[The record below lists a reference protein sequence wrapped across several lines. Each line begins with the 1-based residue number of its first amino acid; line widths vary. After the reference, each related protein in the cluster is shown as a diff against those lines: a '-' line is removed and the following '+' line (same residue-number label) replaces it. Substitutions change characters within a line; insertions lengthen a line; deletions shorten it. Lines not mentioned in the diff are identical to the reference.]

1 MKLSVVVPCHN
12 EQDVVQQMYARLVA
26 ATSAVVEDL
35 EVVFVDDGSTD
46 ETLSRLRELAER
58 DPCVRYVGLS
68 RNFGKESA
76 MLAGL
81 REASGDAV
89 VIMDADLQH
98 PPDLI
103 PEMLTLF
110 RQGVEQ
116 VVARRTRRGEPWLRS
131 GLSRVYYRAMN
142 RMIDVPLADG
152 QGDFRLL
159 SRRAVDVLLSLPEVN
174 RFSKGL
180 FGWIGFPHATIDYEN
195 VVRAAGKSTWSF
207 GRLVNYGLDGMISFN
222 NKPLRICIWLGLAV
236 VVLSLLYLL
245 WLVGN
250 ALSFGIDVPGY
261 ITIVA
266 IVTLLG
272 GIQLVCTGIIGE
284 YIGRIYYEVKRRP
297 HYVVSSASHEVVQE
311 RHRVR

>member
-12 EQDVVQQMYARLVA
+12 EQDVVRELFCRL
-26 ATSAVVEDL
+26 ATATAGVVDEL
-35 EVVFVDDGSTD
+35 EVVFVDDGSSD
-46 ETLSRLRELAER
+46 QTLSLLRDLAED
-58 DPCVRYVGLS
+58 DPRVRYVGLS

-81 REASGDAV
+81 RETSGEAV

-103 PEMLTLF
+103 PAMVNLF
-110 RQGVEQ
+110 SHGIEQ
-116 VVARRTRRGEPWLRS
+116 VVARRTRRGDPWLRS
-131 GLSRVYYRAMN
+131 VLSRLYYRMMN

-159 SRRAVDVLLSLPEVN
+159 SRRAVDILLALPEVN

-180 FGWIGFPHATIDYEN
+180 FGWIGFPQATIDYEN
-195 VVRAAGKSTWSF
+195 VPRGSGQSTWSF

-222 NKPLRICIWLGLAV
+222 NKPLRVCIWLGLMV
-236 VVLSLLYLL
+236 VAFSLLYLL

-250 ALSFGIDVPGY
+250 AMSFGIQVPGY

-284 YIGRIYYEVKRRP
+284 YIGRIYYEVKGRP

>member
-1 MKLSVVVPCHN
+1 MKLSVVVPCHD
-12 EQDVVQQMYARLVA
+12 EQDVVRELYARVVA
-26 ATSAVVEDL
+26 ATTGVVDDL
-35 EVVFVDDGSTD
+35 EVVFVDDGSRD
-46 ETLSRLRELAER
+46 QTLTILRSLAAA
-58 DPCVRYVGLS
+58 DPRVRYVGLS

-81 REASGDAV
+81 RETTGDAV

-103 PEMLTLF
+103 PAMLDLF
-110 RQGVEQ
+110 THGIEQ
-116 VVARRTRRGEPWLRS
+116 VVARRTRRGDPWFRS
-131 GLSRVYYRAMN
+131 VLSRLYYRVMN
-142 RMIDVPLADG
+142 QMIDVPLDDG

-159 SRRAVDVLLSLPEVN
+159 SRRAVDVLLTLPEVN

-180 FGWIGFPHATIDYEN
+180 FGWIGFPQATLDYEN
-195 VVRAAGKSTWSF
+195 VPRAGGRSTWSF

-222 NKPLRICIWLGLAV
+222 NKPLRLCIWLGLSV
-236 VVLSLLYLL
+236 VAASLLYLL

-250 ALSFGIDVPGY
+250 ALTFGIDVPGY
-261 ITIVA
+261 ITIIAV
-266 IVTLLG
+266 VTLLG

-284 YIGRIYYEVKRRP
+284 YIGRVYYEVKRRP
-297 HYVVSSASHEVVQE
+297 HYVVGSASHEVVQE